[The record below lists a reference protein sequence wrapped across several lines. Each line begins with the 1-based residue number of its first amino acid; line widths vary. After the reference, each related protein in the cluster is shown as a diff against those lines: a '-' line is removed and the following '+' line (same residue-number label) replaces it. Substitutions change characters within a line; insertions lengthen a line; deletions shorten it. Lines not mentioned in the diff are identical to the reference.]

1 MHFSFPILAILGS
14 MPFIVQAQLT
24 GHVGPTT
31 SATDKAAVKTCNVL
45 DYGAVA
51 DNTTD
56 VGQPIMNA
64 FNDCASGG
72 LVYVPEGD
80 YLLVN
85 WVGLVNG
92 TGAAVQLDGVLYRG
106 SDPGS
111 QGYMFSISDGSDIE
125 FFSSTGKGAI
135 QASGYLY
142 HLQVHDL
149 ALVDA
154 PMFHFGIGDAYNG
167 EVYNMAIRG
176 GDSGGLDGID
186 VAGSNIWIHDVMVT
200 NKDECVT
207 MKVHIPPIHLLGLVN
222 IVPTRPV
229 PRIFSSK
236 IYIAIS
242 AVAAAWGPWEPGLM
256 SLTLPIA
263 MCHGNAYSLDL
274 DAYWSS
280 MSAAEGDGV
289 YYTNITFSNWT
300 DITVEEVNIW
310 TEVGDEQTYFCGNA
324 YGTGVCFNEAAT
336 PTSYASTITVTS
348 APSGYSA
355 TMMPE
360 DLSSAFGYTLS
371 IPTLTLPVSFYP
383 GVAPY
388 SAIAGSS

>member
-142 HLQVHDL
+142 HLQGTRVGPRILSVSAVTDCQFMTL
-149 ALVDA
+149 
-154 PMFHFGIGDAYNG
+154 PWWTRRCFI
-167 EVYNMAIRG
+167 
-176 GDSGGLDGID
+176 S
-186 VAGSNIWIHDVMVT
+186 VMVT

-207 MKVHIPPIHLLGLVN
+207 MKTGAANILVENIYCNISGGCGMGSLGTGANV
-222 IVPTRPV
+222 
-229 PRIFSSK
+229 
-236 IYIAIS
+236 
-242 AVAAAWGPWEPGLM
+242 
-256 SLTLPIA
+256 
-263 MCHGNAYSLDL
+263 
-274 DAYWSS
+274 
-280 MSAAEGDGV
+280 
-289 YYTNITFSNWT
+289 T
-300 DITVEEVNIW
+300 DITYRNVYTWSSNNMFLIKSNG
-310 TEVGDEQTYFCGNA
+310 GD
-324 YGTGVCFNEAAT
+324 GTVSNVLLENFIGTHYPLIDHTGRDWILT
-336 PTSYASTITVTS
+336 P
-348 APSGYSA
+348 
-355 TMMPE
+355 
-360 DLSSAFGYTLS
+360 
-371 IPTLTLPVSFYP
+371 
-383 GVAPY
+383 
-388 SAIAGSS
+388 